1 MTTQRNADFNWLPII
16 LASAFVLRF
25 VGIWYGLPAQYNSD
39 EPANL
44 VSALSYGAKKSLQP
58 SYFVYPSLYSY
69 FLFFIYGLYFVAG
82 KIAGVWQNTVDFG
95 ATYFLNP
102 TGLYW
107 VGRFASVALGTAA
120 VWWVFKIGARFFSR
134 TTGLLAAALLALSFT
149 HTDLSHWILL
159 EPLAALLC
167 AAALFFILR
176 FNENPT
182 PRLNGV
188 AGLLAGLALS
198 TKYNAA
204 LVLLPLL
211 VSIFLKY
218 KSEPKR
224 LFIHSGISAAAFGL
238 GFLIGAPYFAPLF
251 SKFWE
256 TFRYTLGHVRTG
268 MSGHVS
274 AAPVVW
280 PLWELIFRDWSV
292 GLVLVAGVIY
302 DLFQSE
308 RKSWLLLA
316 FALPTLL
323 VVGAWNRTG
332 VHYLAPIFPALAIL
346 AAIFLNDIFAIIKSR
361 TLRAALLVIVLFP
374 AAVKIIYQD
383 IRLTQKDSRTL
394 AQEWIETNLPIGC
407 VIAYENYVYGPNLF
421 DPARFLKN
429 TAESALLPMALR
441 ERLLHERQLRPYFNL
456 LNLRKDF
463 SAKRIGIR
471 RELNANLIQNS
482 GQNPYL
488 RQLWE
493 TRLPK
498 LEKVKTAGAEYIL
511 ISSDN
516 YDRYFSG
523 TKPQENTP
531 LWFSYLN
538 GRRFYESVF
547 HSPDLILLNEF
558 RPNFWSLGPVIRIY
572 QFKN

>member
-1 MTTQRNADFNWLPII
+1 MTTQRNADCNWLPII
-16 LASAFVLRF
+16 LASAFVLQF
-25 VGIWYGLPAQYNSD
+25 VGIWYGLPAQYHSD

-58 SYFVYPSLYSY
+58 TYFVYPSLYSY

-82 KIAGVWQNTVDFG
+82 KVAGLWQSAVDFG
-95 ATYFLNP
+95 AAYFLNP

-107 VGRFASVALGTAA
+107 VGRFASVILGTAA
-120 VWWVFKIGARFFSR
+120 VAIVYKIGARFFSK
-134 TTGLLAAALLALSFT
+134 TTGVLAAALLALSFT

-159 EPLAALLC
+159 EPLVVLLC

-182 PRLNGV
+182 PRLNAIAGV
-188 AGLLAGLALS
+188 LAGLALS

-204 LVLLPLL
+204 LALLPLL

-218 KSEPKR
+218 KSEPTR
-224 LFIHSGISAAAFGL
+224 FFIHFGMSAAAFVL
-238 GFLIGAPYFAPLF
+238 GFLIGTPYFVPLF

-256 TFRYTLGHVRTG
+256 TFCYTLGHVREG
-268 MSGHVS
+268 MIGHVS
-274 AAPVVW
+274 AAPIVW
-280 PLWELIFRDWSV
+280 PLWELMFRDWSV
-292 GLVLVAGVIY
+292 GLAWVAGVIY
-302 DLFQSE
+302 GLFQRE

-323 VVGAWNRTG
+323 AVGAWNRTG

-346 AAIFLNDIFAIIKSR
+346 AAIFLNDILAIIKSR
-361 TLRAALLVIVLFP
+361 TLRAALLALVLFP

-383 IRLTQKDSRTL
+383 IRLTQKDSRAL
-394 AQEWIETNLPIGC
+394 AQEWIETSLPAGS

-429 TAESALLPMALR
+429 TSESALLPVELR

-463 SAKRIGIR
+463 
-471 RELNANLIQNS
+471 RELNANLIQNP
-482 GQNPYL
+482 GQGAYL

-511 ISSDN
+511 TSSDN

-558 RPNFWSLGPVIRIY
+558 RPNFWSLGPLIRIY